1 MPSSNEMFEQS
12 SIEEKIIQ
20 QSKDAQNTL
29 GKKIEESIKKTS
41 ELREK
46 NDEKEEM
53 FKDEADKWLGAT
65 LSIIDLEPDAEWSTG
80 PWNIDVQINLPE
92 DSDNFWRWESGGS
105 NEWQN
110 WGPEEWGEGQT
121 WWSWGRDDV
130 WSKTDWDTKPWEIEE
145 PTNSDWNSNPGQ
157 TPWEWGGW
165 TPEVGWEWNSGTQ
178 WGWDTWWGNTNP
190 EIWWGNNG
198 WQDWWA
204 DNNQNG
210 WQNWGPEEWGEGQTW
225 WSWGRDA
232 YVGRF
237 HERIANSWETIQELK
252 EDTLFLNLFK
262 ELSDNAVVYSVNWVN
277 INVHKGSDDH
287 GNFVQIEKLLREGG
301 DVIVTDYRLCRKSD
315 WWYSLMILKDKNVVD
330 QMDNLTKEEL
340 INKVLPNFRNRIN
353 EWRDIMSQQREE
365 KMKNFDLYASIGDQ
379 SSDGKENVLNNFA

>member
-80 PWNIDVQINLPE
+80 PWNIDVPINLSE

-105 NEWQN
+105 NE
-110 WGPEEWGEGQT
+110 
-121 WWSWGRDDV
+121 
-130 WSKTDWDTKPWEIEE
+130 
-145 PTNSDWNSNPGQ
+145 
-157 TPWEWGGW
+157 
-165 TPEVGWEWNSGTQ
+165 
-178 WGWDTWWGNTNP
+178 
-190 EIWWGNNG
+190 
-198 WQDWWA
+198 
-204 DNNQNG
+204 